1 LAERKEPGPRTDEWA
16 RERTSAEGE
25 EEEEEEEE
33 EDDRGP
39 AFARRALAEKRR

>member
-16 RERTSAEGE
+16 RERTSAERE

-33 EDDRGP
+33 EDEATAGGLGP
-39 AFARRALAEKRR
+39 VEG